1 MLESFLFITISIFF
15 PISIYLNYLTY
26 ITNLEI
32 KEKSIFLEFILIV
45 ILILTIR
52 FLPTPSLANFLLCNI
67 PILLCIFLKKRK
79 NYFELVTIFLIL
91 IFSKK
96 PIVFIFFLLKYILY
110 FFIFFSKNI
119 SKREIYIIFIIVEIA
134 SFILIPTISYKYLFV
149 LVLNLF
155 LTICYS
161 YLAYLL
167 LYTGDKVID
176 YSKVLQELEHEKLLR
191 TSISKLTHELKNPI
205 AVCQGYL
212 EMLDLKNKDKAAKYI
227 NIISDEII
235 RSKTII
241 DDFSSYGKLK
251 KLDIDELDLNLLLE
265 DVQNLLSPLFNKSK
279 AKLIIDSKEEVY
291 IFGDYNKLKQV
302 LVNLLKNTIEAQKE
316 DTQLITKVVL
326 KETPHK
332 IKLIISDN
340 GIGMSKEIL
349 ERVSEVFFTT
359 KSMGTGIGLAYSKEV
374 IELHHGELK
383 IKSILNEGTD
393 ITIILP
399 KEKKSEDFN
408 NKNY

>member
-1 MLESFLFITISIFF
+1 
-15 PISIYLNYLTY
+15 
-26 ITNLEI
+26 
-32 KEKSIFLEFILIV
+32 
-45 ILILTIR
+45 
-52 FLPTPSLANFLLCNI
+52 
-67 PILLCIFLKKRK
+67 
-79 NYFELVTIFLIL
+79 
-91 IFSKK
+91 
-96 PIVFIFFLLKYILY
+96 
-110 FFIFFSKNI
+110 
-119 SKREIYIIFIIVEIA
+119 
-134 SFILIPTISYKYLFV
+134 
-149 LVLNLF
+149 
-155 LTICYS
+155 
-161 YLAYLL
+161 
-167 LYTGDKVID
+167 
-176 YSKVLQELEHEKLLR
+176 
-191 TSISKLTHELKNPI
+191 
-205 AVCQGYL
+205 
-212 EMLDLKNKDKAAKYI
+212 MLDLKNKDKAAKYI